1 MMLPWLVLTWI
12 CQQTPGGHIATRQR
26 LEPSSL
32 PIMYAK
38 YISDGT
44 VGGWYLFNTDGNVP
58 LAKAYWSAYQRLGS
72 QRRMMWDVKSW
83 YQARSAPLQFQ
94 IGKVIC
100 TSGV

>member
-1 MMLPWLVLTWI
+1 MS
-12 CQQTPGGHIATRQR
+12 TP
-26 LEPSSL
+26 SL
-32 PIMYAK
+32 PPDWDQDDAAMVGLDLDLPIDAWGSYRHTTA
-38 YISDGT
+38 SGT
-44 VGGWYLFNTDGNVP
+44 VGGWYLFNINGNVP